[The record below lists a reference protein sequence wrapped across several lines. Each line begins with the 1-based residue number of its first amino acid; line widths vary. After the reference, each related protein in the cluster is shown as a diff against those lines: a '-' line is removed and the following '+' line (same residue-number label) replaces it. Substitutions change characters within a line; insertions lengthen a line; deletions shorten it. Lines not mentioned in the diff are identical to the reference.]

1 MLKVFWRYDFILHI
15 KVDHPYISEISYQMN
30 FKTTVLRVPQRKF
43 MYKRS
48 LEMNGI
54 YKGKDIAELAKRM
67 EEMAGTESGAIKR
80 DNVVEA
86 FTGEKSDESFA
97 EGLVGA
103 FKDDKYLKKIENIS
117 KHIRR
122 AERISDLLLG

>member
-86 FTGEKSDESFA
+86 F
-97 EGLVGA
+97 LVKQGGCDLYGIQNA
-103 FKDDKYLKKIENIS
+103 GDK
-117 KHIRR
+117 RTVR
-122 AERISDLLLG
+122 TTCG